1 MAISSLNVTVS
12 QAQQWNAQNN
22 ITGVVSPTVNA
33 SKSTFSQLYN
43 NGLANNVIGGANQ
56 YFVFLT
62 TIAASG
68 TALLDFTSLTN
79 ILQQAGV
86 SLARIK
92 AWQFQLLSIAQDS
105 VNGTACTSVVCG
117 ANASNPLV
125 LNMGGTTPTFT
136 LNNGGSQ
143 SYSDQSAAGFTVSG
157 TVKILKVVNND
168 SGHGAA
174 FLVSAVGGDS

>member
-1 MAISSLNVTVS
+1 MTISALAVTVS

-33 SKSTFSQLYN
+33 SKSTLSQPYS
-43 NGLANNVIGGANQ
+43 NGIANNVIGGANQ

-105 VNGTACTSVVCG
+105 VNGTACTSVTC
-117 ANASNPLV
+117 
-125 LNMGGTTPTFT
+125 
-136 LNNGGSQ
+136 
-143 SYSDQSAAGFTVSG
+143 
-157 TVKILKVVNND
+157 
-168 SGHGAA
+168 
-174 FLVSAVGGDS
+174 